1 MAEDTEYGHTEQSQ
15 SQTQTMDGRGR
26 PSVISISIRDKQ
38 ALYMAYMPFVVGG
51 GLFVP
56 TTRAFS
62 LGDEVFLLVQLMGEN
77 EKNAIAGKV
86 VWITPKGAQGNRP
99 QGVGVQFT
107 GAEHE
112 VLKSRIE
119 NQLGASLNSKRPT
132 HTM

>member
-1 MAEDTEYGHTEQSQ
+1 MAETNDDGYTEHTLQ
-15 SQTQTMDGRGR
+15 GGKGR
-26 PSVISISIRDKQ
+26 PSVISISIKDKQ

-56 TTRAFS
+56 TSREYE
-62 LGDEVFLLVQLMGEN
+62 LGDEVFLLIQIMGES
-77 EKNAIAGKV
+77 EKSAIAGRV

-107 GAEHE
+107 GAEQE
-112 VLKSRIE
+112 AIRTRIE
-119 NQLGASLNSKRPT
+119 NQLGASINSKRPT

>member
-1 MAEDTEYGHTEQSQ
+1 MAQKDDPGYTEQTLQ
-15 SQTQTMDGRGR
+15 AGKGR
-26 PSVISISIRDKQ
+26 PSVISISIKDKQ

-56 TTRAFS
+56 TTREHE
-62 LGDEVFLLVQLMGEN
+62 LGDEVFLLVQLMGEID
-77 EKNAIAGKV
+77 KSAITGRV
-86 VWITPKGAQGNRP
+86 VWVTPKGAQGNRP

-107 GAEHE
+107 GPEQEAIRT
-112 VLKSRIE
+112 RIE

>member
-1 MAEDTEYGHTEQSQ
+1 MALKDDSGYTEQTLQ
-15 SQTQTMDGRGR
+15 AGKGR
-26 PSVISISIRDKQ
+26 PSVISISIKDKQ

-56 TTRAFS
+56 TTREHE
-62 LGDEVFLLVQLMGEN
+62 LGDEVFLLVQLMGETD
-77 EKNAIAGKV
+77 KSAITGRV

-107 GAEHE
+107 GPEQEAIRT
-112 VLKSRIE
+112 RIE

>member
-1 MAEDTEYGHTEQSQ
+1 MADKETGHTES
-15 SQTQTMDGRGR
+15 TLDGGSR
-26 PSVISISIRDKQ
+26 PSVISIAIRDKQ

-56 TTRAFS
+56 TTRDYN
-62 LGDEVFLLVQLMGEN
+62 LGDEVFLLVQLMGET
-77 EKNAIAGKV
+77 EKSAIAGRV

-107 GAEHE
+107 GSEQDAIRT
-112 VLKSRIE
+112 RIE

>member
-1 MAEDTEYGHTEQSQ
+1 MAEDSEFTYTEQSQ
-15 SQTQTMDGRGR
+15 TEDGRGR
-26 PSVISISIRDKQ
+26 PSVISISIKDKQ

-56 TTRAFS
+56 TSRAFS
-62 LGDEVFLLVQLMGEN
+62 LGDEVFLLVQLMGETD
-77 EKNAIAGKV
+77 KTAIAGRV

-107 GAEHE
+107 GAEQE
-112 VLKSRIE
+112 VIRARIE
-119 NQLGASLNSKRPT
+119 SQLGASLNSKRPT

>member
-1 MAEDTEYGHTEQSQ
+1 MVDKKTGHTES
-15 SQTQTMDGRGR
+15 TLDGVGR
-26 PSVISISIRDKQ
+26 PTVISIAIKDKQ

-56 TTRAFS
+56 TTKDYN
-62 LGDEVFLLVQLMGEN
+62 LGDEVFLLLQLMDES
-77 EKNAIAGKV
+77 EKTAIAGRV
-86 VWITPKGAQGNRP
+86 VWITPKGAQSNRP

-107 GAEHE
+107 GSEQDAIRT
-112 VLKSRIE
+112 RIE

>member
-1 MAEDTEYGHTEQSQ
+1 MADKDTGHTES
-15 SQTQTMDGRGR
+15 TLDGAGR
-26 PSVISISIRDKQ
+26 PRVISIAIKDKQ

-56 TTRAFS
+56 TTRDYN
-62 LGDEVFLLVQLMGEN
+62 LGDEVFLLVQLMGET
-77 EKNAIAGKV
+77 EKTAIAGRV

-107 GAEHE
+107 GSEQDTIRT
-112 VLKSRIE
+112 RIE

>member
-1 MAEDTEYGHTEQSQ
+1 MAQKDDPGYTEQTLQ
-15 SQTQTMDGRGR
+15 AGRGR
-26 PSVISISIRDKQ
+26 PSVISISIKDKQ

-56 TTRAFS
+56 TTREHE
-62 LGDEVFLLVQLMGEN
+62 LGDEVFLLVQLMGETD
-77 EKNAIAGKV
+77 KSAITGRV

-107 GAEHE
+107 GPEQEAIRT
-112 VLKSRIE
+112 RIE

>member
-1 MAEDTEYGHTEQSQ
+1 MAQQDDPGYTEQTLQ
-15 SQTQTMDGRGR
+15 AGKGR
-26 PSVISISIRDKQ
+26 PSVISISIKDKQ

-56 TTRAFS
+56 TTREHE
-62 LGDEVFLLVQLMGEN
+62 LGDEVFLLVQLMGETD
-77 EKNAIAGKV
+77 KSAITGRV

-107 GAEHE
+107 GPEQEAIRT
-112 VLKSRIE
+112 RIE